1 MTAIERIRLRIEGEV
16 FDYTQLMDAL
26 KEYRKPR
33 DVVSSLL
40 QKAYI
45 IRIRK
50 GLYIFGELW
59 KRNGLSK
66 EALSDLIYGP
76 SVISL
81 DFALAFYGLIPE
93 HIHSV
98 TSITIGR
105 SKVFNT
111 PVGTFSYTQQN
122 ARQLSFA
129 YSLHTNNS
137 GSFIM
142 AEPLKALA
150 DKVWSDKR
158 FKPTSTASYHE
169 YLFDDLRI
177 DEDVLS
183 RYINLVFMQEL
194 DQVYASRKITWLI
207 NFLKK
212 QYHYHE

>member
-26 KEYRKPR
+26 KEYKKPR
-33 DVVSSLL
+33 DVVSGLL

-59 KRNGLSK
+59 KRNGISK
-66 EALSDLIYGP
+66 EALSNLVYGP

-98 TSITIGR
+98 TAITTGR
-105 SKVFNT
+105 SRVFNT
-111 PVGTFSYTQQN
+111 PVGSFSYSQQK
-122 ARQLSFA
+122 ATRLSFA
-129 YSLHTNNS
+129 YSLHNNNS
-137 GSFIM
+137 SFLI

-150 DKVWSDKR
+150 DKVWFDKR
-158 FKPTSTASYHE
+158 FKPTSTASYHD

-183 RYINLVFMQEL
+183 QHINLGFMQEL
-194 DQVYASRKITWLI
+194 DKVYSSRKITWLI
-207 NFLKK
+207 SYLKK
-212 QYHYHE
+212 QYLENE